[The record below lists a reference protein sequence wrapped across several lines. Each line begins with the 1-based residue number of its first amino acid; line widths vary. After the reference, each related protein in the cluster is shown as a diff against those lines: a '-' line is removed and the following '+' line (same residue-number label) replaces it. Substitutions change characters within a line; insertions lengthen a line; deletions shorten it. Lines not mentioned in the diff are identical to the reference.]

1 MVLVAM
7 RFLAGV
13 VVGVVALCLLI
24 IAPSY
29 AVAAIILFLSS
40 LVLIGSRGKR
50 ISVNSGRSQEDLV
63 ESARAQPGFIFER
76 GGPGFSSARPND
88 LSWGDLLS
96 FGIAF
101 AINFIPPRV
110 WSAIRAHFPALFARV
125 SAGDERY
132 FCAAV
137 FLAMAWCFYIASE
150 LVNFSRRTA
159 A

>member
-1 MVLVAM
+1 MVIVAM
-7 RFLAGV
+7 RFLAGI
-13 VVGVVALCLLI
+13 VVGLVAVCLLI

-29 AVAAIILFLSS
+29 AVAAIILFLLS
-40 LVLIGSRGKR
+40 LILIGSQGRR
-50 ISVNSGRSQEDLV
+50 ISVNSGRSQEALI

-76 GGPGFSSARPND
+76 GGPGFSSVRPNN
-88 LSWGDLLS
+88 LSWQDLLS

-101 AINFIPPRV
+101 ALNFIPPQV

-132 FCAAV
+132 FCSAL
-137 FLAMAWCFYIASE
+137 FLAIAWCLFIASGFA
-150 LVNFSRRTA
+150 NFGRRTA